1 MKQPITDRMRYLQ
14 HLISQVLEDME
25 MLLDVYSEEEAKPY
39 VLMLIELSQ
48 GYRAMLQAL
57 GERLEAQRGWDL
69 EV

>member
-39 VLMLIELSQ
+39 VLMLIELSE
-48 GYRAMLQAL
+48 GYRATLQVL
-57 GERLEAQRGWDL
+57 GERLTAQRGWDL